1 MALRVTVECMDLD
14 PDVQRFLTEV
24 RGRLSPEEA
33 GVPIFGGER
42 RVRGLRREEVAQL
55 AGVSTAYYTRME
67 RGNLRGVSEGVLR
80 SLARTLQMNSA
91 ETEHLFNIARVASDG
106 PRTARSKPQS
116 QLPRRAVQLID
127 AMPDVPPSRLAAW
140 VTWSA
145 ATHWVVGFSRTCSRR
160 TGNR

>member
-1 MALRVTVECMDLD
+1 MDLD
-14 PDVQRFLTEV
+14 PDVQRFLTEM

-42 RVRGLRREEVAQL
+42 RIRGLRREEVAQL

-67 RGNLRGVSEGVLR
+67 LGNLRGVPEGVLR

-116 QLPRRAVQLID
+116 QLPRRAVQLVD
-127 AMPDVPPSRLAAW
+127 SMPDVPTVALDHQHACPGKAHSAELNRPQFPLA
-140 VTWSA
+140 
-145 ATHWVVGFSRTCSRR
+145 RR
-160 TGNR
+160 TLDSEP

>member
-42 RVRGLRREEVAQL
+42 QVRGLRREEVAQL
-55 AGVSTAYYTRME
+55 PGVSTAYYTRME

-91 ETEHLFNIARVASDG
+91 DRTPVQHRPSGLGWPENGPEQATVAVAPPGGAADRCHAR
-106 PRTARSKPQS
+106 
-116 QLPRRAVQLID
+116 
-127 AMPDVPPSRLAAW
+127 
-140 VTWSA
+140 
-145 ATHWVVGFSRTCSRR
+145 CSRR
-160 TGNR
+160 RAWPPG